1 MTTQNTNPFVLPGF
15 GQAGELGQNPLLASM
30 EMMRQAWQGLSSSGA
45 LTGAGIAAAPMSLED
60 LDRRISEM
68 RAVENWLHMSLS
80 MLTSTIQGLEVQR
93 ATIATLKSFA
103 VVPHAEDAAEG
114 PSPLE
119 VVLGLKPSGQAKI
132 KSVHENAG
140 PSSGA
145 AAGASGA
152 EQGQGW
158 WNLLQNQFNT
168 LAAATL
174 QSAEAVQAAAAP
186 LAEQAAAVA
195 KSAGNMGQA
204 AVKSPAAKPARPA
217 SARKTAPRKRAAAK
231 PRSS

>member
-30 EMMRQAWQGLSSSGA
+30 EMMRQAWQGLSGSGA
-45 LTGAGIAAAPMSLED
+45 LAGAGIAASPMNLED

-103 VVPHAEDAAEG
+103 VAPHAEDAAEG

-140 PSSGA
+140 PASDTA
-145 AAGASGA
+145 APGA
-152 EQGQGW
+152 EQAQGW

-204 AVKSPAAKPARPA
+204 VVKSPAAKPAKPA
-217 SARKTAPRKRAAAK
+217 SAARKAAPRKRAAAK

>member
-30 EMMRQAWQGLSSSGA
+30 EMMRQAWQGLSGSGA

-103 VVPHAEDAAEG
+103 VAPHAEDAAEG

-132 KSVHENAG
+132 KSVHENAS
-140 PSSGA
+140 PASDA
-145 AAGASGA
+145 AAASGA
-152 EQGQGW
+152 EQAQGW

-174 QSAEAVQAAAAP
+174 QSAEAVQAATAP

-204 AVKSPAAKPARPA
+204 AVKSPAAKPAKPA
-217 SARKTAPRKRAAAK
+217 SAARKAAPRKRAAAK